1 MCKCM
6 DELRESLKE
15 LPNKMD
21 GWNERNIKEV
31 LIDNSCILFNTKV
44 NPERFYS
51 PVKIKYEQKNKKGE
65 WKLKKTTVN
74 IQYKYCP
81 LCGKPYEGGK

>member
-6 DELRESLKE
+6 DELRERLKE

-31 LIDNSCILFNTKV
+31 LIDNSCILFDVKA

-51 PVKIKYEQKNKKGE
+51 PVKIKYETKE
-65 WKLKKTTVN
+65 
-74 IQYKYCP
+74 
-81 LCGKPYEGGK
+81 

>member
-6 DELRESLKE
+6 NELRERLKE

-31 LIDNSCILFNTKV
+31 LIDNSCILFNVKV

-65 WKLKKTTVN
+65 WKLKKTNVD

>member
-1 MCKCM
+1 MCNCM
-6 DELRESLKE
+6 EELRERLKE

-31 LIDNSCILFNTKV
+31 LIDNGCILFDVKT

-65 WKLKKTTVN
+65 WKLKKTNVN

>member
-6 DELRESLKE
+6 DELRKSLEE

-21 GWNERNIKEV
+21 EWNERNIKEV
-31 LIDNSCILFNTKV
+31 LIENGCYLFNTKV

-51 PVKIKYEQKNKKGE
+51 PVEIKYEQKNRKGE